1 MDYENVRKPI
11 FGISRHR
18 MGIDGKGVTTL
29 VAFMG
34 CPLHCKYCIND
45 KCHGSVYE
53 KGHSLRKGVLMLS
66 PKELYNV
73 VRKDNIYF
81 QATGGGVCFGGG
93 EPTMNANFIIEF
105 AKLIPKE
112 WKITLETSL
121 HCSSEVISSLAPY
134 VDEWIVDIKDLDK
147 SIYKNYTGISSDL
160 IRQLHYMKEFVPLEN
175 VIVKVPLIPHFN
187 TIENV
192 KRNVKILREIG
203 FTHIKEISYI
213 EHITHI
219 TK

>member
-1 MDYENVRKPI
+1 
-11 FGISRHR
+11 
-18 MGIDGKGVTTL
+18 
-29 VAFMG
+29 
-34 CPLHCKYCIND
+34 
-45 KCHGSVYE
+45 
-53 KGHSLRKGVLMLS
+53 MLS

-175 VIVKVPLIPHFN
+175 V
-187 TIENV
+187 
-192 KRNVKILREIG
+192 KILREIG